1 MQIISINLKRIV
13 SIFLFTILCFLS
25 NDKLY
30 SQQFKFAWITD
41 THVGGSTGENDL
53 IITVNDINTL
63 NDIDFVILSG
73 DITETGKTENFVV
86 TKKILERLRKP
97 FYLIPGNHDTKW
109 SESGCTAFSK
119 VFGGDK
125 FLLDYEGIRFIGMH
139 QGPIMRMSDG
149 HFSPEDLRWLD
160 TLLVKIPNLN
170 QPIIFVTHYPVN
182 NQIDNWYEVLGRL
195 KKINTK
201 IILCGHGHSNRSF
214 NFEGIPGVM
223 GRSNLSVKENSGGY
237 NIVEILKDSIYFS
250 ERLPGKETKP
260 TWNKIVLENIDHE
273 VDTIKYERPDFS
285 VNSSYSEINVKWS
298 YKTDFTVTSVP
309 IVYRDNVF
317 VTSGSGYAYCL
328 ALNNGKLQWQFKTD
342 GAIYG
347 SPDVSNNKV
356 VFGSNDQ
363 NIYCVNVL
371 TGKLEWKY
379 LTPAPIVAVPK
390 IYNDVV
396 YIGGGDG
403 KFRAIDLNTGKLNW
417 EFSGIGEFVETKPLV
432 YHEKV
437 IFGSWDSYLYALNI
451 IDGTLA
457 WKWHGTEGF
466 LYSPAACWPVAA
478 NGKIFIVAPDRIA
491 TAIDAETGETIWRT
505 NKYQVRESIGI
516 SEDEEYVY
524 AKGMNDSLFV
534 FSTSSNEARLIK
546 AIGCNFGYDI
556 APSMPQE
563 KESVVYFGT
572 KNGMVYAIDKHKLEV
587 MWKYKTG
594 VGLVNT
600 VAALNKNKV
609 IITNSD
615 GEVMLLES
623 RTH

>member
-1 MQIISINLKRIV
+1 MKIIRTNFQIILSV
-13 SIFLFTILCFLS
+13 FLFTILCFLS

-53 IITVNDINTL
+53 IITVNDINKL

-73 DITETGKTENFVV
+73 DITETGKTEDFVV

-97 FYLIPGNHDTKW
+97 YYLIPGNHDTKW

-125 FLLDYEGIRFIGMH
+125 FFLDYEGIMFIGMH

-170 QPIIFVTHYPVN
+170 QPIIFITHYPVN
-182 NQIDNWYEVLGRL
+182 NQIDNWYEVLERL
-195 KKINTK
+195 KKFNTK
-201 IILCGHGHSNRSF
+201 VILCGHGHSNRSL

-223 GRSNLSVKENSGGY
+223 SRSNLRAKENTGGY
-237 NIVEILKDSIYFS
+237 NIVEIFKDSIFFS
-250 ERLPGKETKP
+250 ERLSGKTTEP
-260 TWNKIVLENIDHE
+260 AWNKIALKDNYYKA
-273 VDTIKYERPDFS
+273 DTTKYERPDFS
-285 VNSSYSEINVKWS
+285 INSNNPEINVKWN
-298 YKTDFTVTSVP
+298 YKTNFTITSAPV
-309 IVYRDNVF
+309 VYEENVF

-328 ALNNGKLQWQFKTD
+328 EINDGKLKWQFKTD

-363 NIYCVNVL
+363 NIYCVNAS
-371 TGKLEWKY
+371 TGQLLWIY
-379 LTPAPIVAVPK
+379 QTQSPIVSVPK
-390 IYNDVV
+390 IFSDAV

-403 KFRAIDLNTGKLNW
+403 KFRAINLTTGKLIW
-417 EFSGIGEFVETKPLV
+417 EFSGIEEFVETKPLV
-432 YHEKV
+432 YKDKI
-437 IFGSWDSYLYALNI
+437 IFGAWDSYLYALNI
-451 IDGTLA
+451 NDGTLA
-457 WKWHGTEGF
+457 WRWQGTGGF
-466 LYSPAACWPVAA
+466 LYSPAACWPVAS

-491 TAIDAETGETIWRT
+491 TAIDAETGQTIWRT

-516 SEDEEYVY
+516 SEDGEYVY
-524 AKGMNDSLFV
+524 AKGMNDTLFV
-534 FSTSSNEARLIK
+534 FSTSSNELKLIK
-546 AIGCNFGYDI
+546 AIDCKFGYEI

-563 KESVVYFGT
+563 KEKVVYFGS
-572 KNGMVYAIDKHKLEV
+572 KNGLVYAIDNFKLEV
-587 MWKYKTG
+587 IWKFKTG

-600 VAALNKNKV
+600 VSAVNKNKV
-609 IITNSD
+609 IISNLD

-623 RTH
+623 N